1 MLLEGTK
8 APDFKLDDQDG
19 NPISL
24 ADFNGKKVLL
34 WFYPK
39 ASTPGWTIQGQGF
52 RDELNKFNDKSIKV
66 FGVSADSVKKQKN
79 FHQKQNFNF
88 DLLSDESHSMLKK
101 YGAWGHKKFMGREY
115 MGINRISY
123 LVDSMGLIEKVYDKV
138 KTKTHAL
145 DILNEL

>member
-1 MLLEGTK
+1 M
-8 APDFKLDDQDG
+8 
-19 NPISL
+19 
-24 ADFNGKKVLL
+24 
-34 WFYPK
+34 
-39 ASTPGWTIQGQGF
+39 
-52 RDELNKFNDKSIKV
+52 
-66 FGVSADSVKKQKN
+66 SADSVKKQKN

-101 YGAWGHKKFMGREY
+101 YGAWGPKKFMGREY